1 MRPCPTHAPP
11 QRQEPAPE
19 LSRAPAPRH
28 KAPGALA
35 LLALAAALGGPPP
48 AAAGAPDAP
57 PAGPPAPAA
66 SAQAG
71 DPPGNAGA
79 PPGNAG
85 APTPGDAAAP
95 DATPPAEGRP
105 VVSPVQR
112 LEERDAPQRAC
123 SFTLPVC
130 VHAPADVPGAA
141 LLESLAHLEAAMRA
155 YDALG
160 LPRPVQ
166 DGALGGGPAYDLY
179 LERGPR
185 RGPLRVG
192 HDMRALGERF
202 DAASAFAVVA
212 APAAPGRGGC
222 ASASDAAYAL
232 GHAVAARLD
241 AGAEEGALAMTASY
255 LAAVAA
261 PCPAEELAAVDA
273 FQRAPERALTGAA
286 LGAHDG
292 ALLFPWYL
300 DDAHGNGTPAQIAA
314 SLLAIAAQSTPA
326 GAARFHAEP
335 DIFDALRASL
345 RSRGKDVDDLLL
357 EFAVARAFLGSR
369 SDGAHFTDAERF
381 GDFGRVRFEW
391 SLPYATL
398 PRRVAPLRPI
408 EPTGATYLW
417 LDLSAESAAAPG
429 LDAAEITFVADWEL
443 PALFRWAIVKID
455 RQGAEAGRVE
465 VAGIFGSSR
474 AQRTVVGLD
483 GLSGLL
489 IVGVNAGSMIRSHP
503 FDPDDAPFMPHGY
516 TVWLSR

>member
-1 MRPCPTHAPP
+1 MSPERPCPTHARP
-11 QRQEPAPE
+11 REPERSPCAAGP
-19 LSRAPAPRH
+19 PAPRRR
-28 KAPGALA
+28 ARGALA
-35 LLALAAALGGPPP
+35 LIAALGGALAAAACAPDAPPGPPSS
-48 AAAGAPDAP
+48 AASAQDDAPPDDAGAPDAAP
-57 PAGPPAPAA
+57 P
-66 SAQAG
+66 
-71 DPPGNAGA
+71 DAGA
-79 PPGNAG
+79 P
-85 APTPGDAAAP
+85 DA
-95 DATPPAEGRP
+95 DPPADGRP

-112 LEERDAPQRAC
+112 PDARDAPQRAC

-130 VHAPADVPGAA
+130 AHAPADVPGAA
-141 LLESLAHLEAAMRA
+141 VLEGLAHLEAAMRA

-160 LPRPVQ
+160 LPRPLP
-166 DGALGGGPAYDLY
+166 DGERGGGPSYDLY

-192 HDMRALGERF
+192 HDMRAPGERF
-202 DAASAFAVVA
+202 DTASAFAVAA
-212 APAAPGRGGC
+212 APAPGRGGC

-232 GHAVAARLD
+232 AHAVAARLD
-241 AGAEEGALAMTASY
+241 AGAEEGALAMAASY

-286 LGAHDG
+286 LGALDG

-300 DDAHGNGTPAQIAA
+300 DDAYGTGTPAQVAT
-314 SLLAIAAQSTPA
+314 SLLAIAAQPTPA
-326 GAARFHAEP
+326 GAARFRGEP
-335 DIFDALRASL
+335 DVFDALRASL
-345 RSRGKDVDDLLL
+345 RARGKDLGDLLL
-357 EFAVARAFLGSR
+357 DFAVARAFLGSR
-369 SDGAHFTDAERF
+369 SDGAHLSDAARF

-417 LDLSAESAAAPG
+417 LDLAAEGAAGAAD
-429 LDAAEITFVADWEL
+429 LAAAEITFVADWEL
-443 PALFRWAIVKID
+443 PALFRWAIVKVD

-483 GLSGLL
+483 GLAGLL
-489 IVGVNAGSMIRSHP
+489 IVGVNAGSMIRSRP

-516 TVWLSR
+516 AVWLSR

>member
-1 MRPCPTHAPP
+1 MAIALPTRPCPTHA
-11 QRQEPAPE
+11 
-19 LSRAPAPRH
+19 APRPPGTPARRR
-28 KAPGALA
+28 APGALA
-35 LLALAAALGGPPP
+35 LLALAAALGGPH
-48 AAAGAPDAP
+48 AAAARAPDAP
-57 PAGPPAPAA
+57 PPAPPAPAA

-71 DPPGNAGA
+71 A
-79 PPGNAG
+79 PAD
-85 APTPGDAAAP
+85 DAAAP
-95 DATPPAEGRP
+95 ADGRP

-112 LEERDAPQRAC
+112 PDERDVPQRAC

-141 LLESLAHLEAAMRA
+141 VLDGLAHLEAATRA

-160 LPRPVQ
+160 LPRPLP
-166 DGALGGGPAYDLY
+166 DGQRGGGPSYDLY

-192 HDMRALGERF
+192 HDMRALGDRF
-202 DAASAFAVVA
+202 DAASAFAVAA
-212 APAAPGRGGC
+212 APAAHGRGGC

-255 LAAVAA
+255 LTAVAA

-286 LGAHDG
+286 LGALDG
-292 ALLFPWYL
+292 ALLFPWFL
-300 DDAHGNGTPAQIAA
+300 DDAHGTGTPAQIAV

-326 GAARFHAEP
+326 GAARFRAEP
-335 DIFDALRASL
+335 DVFDALRASL
-345 RSRGKDVDDLLL
+345 RSRGKDLDDLLL

-369 SDGAHFTDAERF
+369 SDGAHLSDAARF

-417 LDLSAESAAAPG
+417 LDLSAESAAGGPD
-429 LDAAEITFVADWEL
+429 LETAEITFVADWEL
-443 PALFRWAIVKID
+443 PALFRWAIVKVD

-474 AQRTVVGLD
+474 AQRTVVGLG

-489 IVGVNAGSMIRSHP
+489 IVGVNAGSMIRSRP
-503 FDPDDAPFMPHGY
+503 FDPDDAPFMPHAY
-516 TVWLSR
+516 AVWLSR

>member
-1 MRPCPTHAPP
+1 MAVALPTRPCPTHAPP
-11 QRQEPAPE
+11 RPPERAPGPPGT
-19 LSRAPAPRH
+19 PAPRRR
-28 KAPGALA
+28 APGALA
-35 LLALAAALGGPPP
+35 LLALAAALGGPH
-48 AAAGAPDAP
+48 AAAARAPGAPP
-57 PAGPPAPAA
+57 PGPPAPAA

-71 DPPGNAGA
+71 A
-79 PPGNAG
+79 PAD
-85 APTPGDAAAP
+85 DAAAP
-95 DATPPAEGRP
+95 ADGRP

-112 LEERDAPQRAC
+112 PDERDVPQRAC

-141 LLESLAHLEAAMRA
+141 VLESLAHLEAAMRA

-160 LPRPVQ
+160 LPRPLP
-166 DGALGGGPAYDLY
+166 DGQRGGGPSYDLY

-192 HDMRALGERF
+192 HDMRALGDRF
-202 DAASAFAVVA
+202 DAASAFAVAA

-286 LGAHDG
+286 LGALDG

-300 DDAHGNGTPAQIAA
+300 DDAHGTGTPAHIAM

-326 GAARFHAEP
+326 GAARFRAEP
-335 DIFDALRASL
+335 DVFDALRASL
-345 RSRGKDVDDLLL
+345 RSRGKDLDDLLL

-369 SDGAHFTDAERF
+369 SDGAHLSDAARF

-417 LDLSAESAAAPG
+417 LDLSAESAAGGPD
-429 LDAAEITFVADWEL
+429 LKTAEITFVADWEL
-443 PALFRWAIVKID
+443 PALFRWAIVKVD

-474 AQRTVVGLD
+474 AQRTVVGLE
-483 GLSGLL
+483 GLAGLL
-489 IVGVNAGSMIRSHP
+489 IVGVNAGSMIRNHP
-503 FDPDDAPFMPHGY
+503 FDPDDAPFMPHAY
-516 TVWLSR
+516 AVWLSR

>member
-11 QRQEPAPE
+11 QAPE
-19 LSRAPAPRH
+19 RAPGPPGTRAPRRR
-28 KAPGALA
+28 APSALA
-35 LLALAAALGGPPP
+35 LLALAAGLGGPH
-48 AAAGAPDAP
+48 AAAARAPDAP
-57 PAGPPAPAA
+57 LPGPPSPAG

-71 DPPGNAGA
+71 A
-79 PPGNAG
+79 PPE
-85 APTPGDAAAP
+85 DAAAP
-95 DATPPAEGRP
+95 SDGRP

-112 LEERDAPQRAC
+112 PDERDVPQRAC

-130 VHAPADVPGAA
+130 VHAPAGVPGAA
-141 LLESLAHLEAAMRA
+141 LLEGLAHLEAAMRT

-160 LPRPVQ
+160 LPRPLP
-166 DGALGGGPAYDLY
+166 DGQRGGGPSYDLY

-202 DAASAFAVVA
+202 DTASAFAVVA

-241 AGAEEGALAMTASY
+241 AGAEEGALAMAASY
-255 LAAVAA
+255 LASLAA
-261 PCPAEELAAVDA
+261 PCAAEELAAVDA

-286 LGAHDG
+286 LGALDG

-300 DDAHGNGTPAQIAA
+300 DQAHGTGAPAQIAA

-326 GAARFHAEP
+326 GAPRFVGEP
-335 DIFDALRASL
+335 DTFDALRESL
-345 RSRGKDVDDLLL
+345 RFRGKDLGDVLLD
-357 EFAVARAFLGSR
+357 FAIARAFLGSR
-369 SDGAHFTDAERF
+369 SDGAHLAGAERF

-391 SLPYATL
+391 SLPFATL

-417 LDLSAESAAAPG
+417 LDLSAAGAAAPDD
-429 LDAAEITFVADWEL
+429 LKAAEINLVAEWEL
-443 PALFRWAIVKID
+443 PAVFRWAIVKVD
-455 RQGAEAGRVE
+455 TQGAEAGRLE
-465 VAGIFGSSR
+465 VAGVFGSTR
-474 AQRTVVGLD
+474 AERTVVGLD
-483 GLSGLL
+483 GLAGLL
-489 IVGVNAGSMIRSHP
+489 LVGVNAGSMIRSRP

-516 TVWLSR
+516 TVTLFR